1 MYKGGKVWGW
11 MMKTMK
17 LEQIDIVDV
26 YFGTLGDAF
35 AIMVYKRNRFIKH
48 KSHNKPLH
56 YRVEYSYYTFYKSHA
71 KLSRFVDLCCGCFF
85 FNLLWLILLFL
96 ISYYIHGK

>member
-1 MYKGGKVWGW
+1 MNVLCTKGGMKEDEW
-11 MMKTMK
+11 MKTMK

-56 YRVEYSYYTFYKSHA
+56 TIE
-71 KLSRFVDLCCGCFF
+71 
-85 FNLLWLILLFL
+85 
-96 ISYYIHGK
+96 